1 MQPDVRNPGSDQ
13 RLLPHLVISAAVL
26 DELKRRQILRVY
38 TLEVLSDLENGGVNR
53 NKVWINIGMEPIGH
67 MEQFWYE
74 IGVGVIL
81 GAEE

>member
-1 MQPDVRNPGSDQ
+1 M
-13 RLLPHLVISAAVL
+13 
-26 DELKRRQILRVY
+26 
-38 TLEVLSDLENGGVNR
+38 EVLSDLENGGVNR